1 MCFDATSPRMG
12 DVFALIVR
20 YVEKTMEGMDCNILG
35 IVLTS
40 STEHVTHLY
49 FSDSTS
55 SSVAGKAFTVHRLIL
70 LDFLESRMNSAHV
83 CSAIQK
89 GLASPRLLHSDVCA
103 VSADARCSV
112 NLRAHTRD
120 KKPLI
125 APNSATLHL
134 QMLHFPKH
142 PHVIWH

>member
-1 MCFDATSPRMG
+1 MG

-89 GLASPRLLHSDVCA
+89 DLASRRFLHSDVCA
-103 VSADARCSV
+103 VSAEGCSGHPIRDFLGVLGTLHFVSHV
-112 NLRAHTRD
+112 NLAWKNRHHSTNIR
-120 KKPLI
+120 I
-125 APNSATLHL
+125 
-134 QMLHFPKH
+134 Q
-142 PHVIWH
+142 